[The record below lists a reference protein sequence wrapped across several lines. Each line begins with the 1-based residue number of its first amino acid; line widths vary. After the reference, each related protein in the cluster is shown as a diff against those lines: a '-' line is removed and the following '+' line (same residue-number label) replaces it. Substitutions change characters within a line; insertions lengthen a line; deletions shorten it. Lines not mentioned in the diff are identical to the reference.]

1 MGIAGSR
8 IDFEGVSC
16 EIGEEQ
22 DAERTV
28 QFAEQSGDV
37 SRRSAF
43 WNDLFG
49 EGWRIDVKLVCF
61 GYTAGKSQSVHALF
75 ASWDGLGE
83 DENGKGERKVH

>member
-1 MGIAGSR
+1 MGVAGSR

-16 EIGEEQ
+16 EIREEQ

-28 QFAEQSGDV
+28 QFAEQSSDV

-43 WNDLFG
+43 WNVLFG
-49 EGWRIDVKLVCF
+49 EGCGIDVKLVCF
-61 GYTAGKSQSVHALF
+61 RNVARQSQSVHALS

>member
-8 IDFEGVSC
+8 IDFEGISC

-28 QFAEQSGDV
+28 QFAEQSSDV

-49 EGWRIDVKLVCF
+49 EGCGIDVKLVCF
-61 GYTAGKSQSVHALF
+61 WYIARQSQSVYALL